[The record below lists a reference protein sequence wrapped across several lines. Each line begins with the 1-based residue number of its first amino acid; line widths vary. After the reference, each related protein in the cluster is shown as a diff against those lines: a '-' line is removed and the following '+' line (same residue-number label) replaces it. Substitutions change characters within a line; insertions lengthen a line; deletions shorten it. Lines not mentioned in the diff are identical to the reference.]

1 MVIKI
6 SDFSNLQWVGIF
18 TGIICLIFGIV
29 LFQLRW
35 SYLIFNKQLKVRKK
49 VFDKLLKIDDYPLL
63 NKKILTA
70 YLTICASC
78 MLLCLFFVIII
89 FNLLEKALIQKISV
103 SLLVSFFI
111 KPNGLWW
118 STTLIFIL
126 LISELL
132 SFSILV
138 FYMIKVF
145 KNKNIITEKN
155 QQKLEQHFK
164 QLKEEFI
171 SNSEYKEFKLL
182 YNNQNKFISWRT
194 KSSVEY

>member
-1 MVIKI
+1 MIIKI
-6 SDFSNLQWVGIF
+6 ADYSNLQWVGIF
-18 TGIICLIFGIV
+18 TGVICLIFGIV

-70 YLTICASC
+70 YLTICAGC

-89 FNLLEKALIQKISV
+89 FNLLEKALIQKNSA
-103 SLLVSFFI
+103 SLLDIFLI

-145 KNKNIITEKN
+145 KNKNIIAEK
-155 QQKLEQHFK
+155 KP
-164 QLKEEFI
+164 
-171 SNSEYKEFKLL
+171 
-182 YNNQNKFISWRT
+182 T
-194 KSSVEY
+194 KTWTTF